1 MRTITVT
8 FVDHGPGTDAR
19 LAASILA
26 QGLRQQGRHPELG
39 SQSVTFETATPCP
52 PQVLVLL
59 SEDLLHEPVI
69 LSAVDGDT
77 VVVLCSARP
86 AHDIAE
92 ELGRPAARVACVD
105 GEGIAAEQGTDQV
118 IALLGGAARMV
129 PDICLECLTASVWS
143 AYDDQF
149 AYGARAAARA
159 LDLGYNL
166 AEEWRASF

>member
-1 MRTITVT
+1 MRTITIT

-26 QGLRQQGRHPELG
+26 QSLRTQGRHPEHS
-39 SQSVTFETATPCP
+39 SQSVTFQTTNASP

-69 LSAVDGDT
+69 LNAVDSET
-77 VVVLCSARP
+77 AVVLCSARSP
-86 AHDIAE
+86 HDVAG
-92 ELGRPAARVACVD
+92 ELGRPAARVSCVD

-129 PDICLECLTASVWS
+129 PDICIECLTASVWS
-143 AYDDQF
+143 AYDSQF

-159 LDLGYNL
+159 LDLGYTL
-166 AEEWRASF
+166 TEEWQAAF